1 MGFDLKHLP
10 TRAMSPI
17 ITKSQIVRAVS
28 DLPDDATLDDAF
40 ERLFVLHKI
49 ERGLREAA
57 EGQTMTQDEV
67 EAYFRQRRASWT
79 QE

>member
-1 MGFDLKHLP
+1 
-10 TRAMSPI
+10 MSPI

-28 DLPDDATLDDAF
+28 ELPDDATVDDAF

-49 ERGLREAA
+49 ERGLREAEA
-57 EGQTMTQDEV
+57 GQTMTLDEV
-67 EAYFRQRRASWT
+67 EAYFRQRLASRT

>member
-1 MGFDLKHLP
+1 MALDLKHLP
-10 TRAMSPI
+10 KRAMSPI
-17 ITKSQIVRAVS
+17 ITKAQIVRAVS
-28 DLPDDATLDDAF
+28 ELPDDATLDDAF

-67 EAYFRQRRASWT
+67 EAYFRKRRASRT

>member
-1 MGFDLKHLP
+1 
-10 TRAMSPI
+10 MSQT
-17 ITKSQIVRAVS
+17 ITKSDIVRAVS

-40 ERLFVLHKI
+40 ERLFILHKI
-49 ERGLREAA
+49 ERGLKDAR

-67 EAYFRQRRASWT
+67 EAYFRQRRAARA

>member
-1 MGFDLKHLP
+1 MEFDLTHLP
-10 TRAMSPI
+10 ERAMSPI
-17 ITKSQIVRAVS
+17 ITKAQIVRAVS
-28 DLPDDATLDDAF
+28 ELPDDATLDDAF

-67 EAYFRQRRASWT
+67 EAYFRKRRASRT